1 MLTVQS
7 LASSSLFK
15 LAHLTKPQWSLIA
28 FLLSDMKKKKNPR
41 LILSTCCPG
50 PNSVNFFQGALGP
63 FSGQWNLGT
72 T

>member
-50 PNSVNFFQGALGP
+50 PNSVIFFKEPWVLSVDNGI
-63 FSGQWNLGT
+63 
-72 T
+72 